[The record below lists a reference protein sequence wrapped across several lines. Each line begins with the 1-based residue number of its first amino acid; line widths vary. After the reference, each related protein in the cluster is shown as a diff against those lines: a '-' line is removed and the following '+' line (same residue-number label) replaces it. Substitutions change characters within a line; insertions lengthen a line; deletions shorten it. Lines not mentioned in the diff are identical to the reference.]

1 MSSAHG
7 LPPQDKSKR
16 WSKGEKKYI
25 EVDRPAIIQ
34 QYNAKMGGVDLCDRM
49 MSFYRMSARTHKWT
63 IRTIMHFIDLAVVNS
78 WFQYRGDDRVHSV
91 LEKSLKMLE
100 FREKNSRPLKVLEN
114 RKGI

>member
-49 MSFYRMSARTHKWT
+49 MSVYRMSARTHKWT
-63 IRTIMHFIDLAVVNS
+63 IRTIMHFIELGEH
-78 WFQYRGDDRVHSV
+78 W
-91 LEKSLKMLE
+91 
-100 FREKNSRPLKVLEN
+100 
-114 RKGI
+114 